1 MDSSTP
7 FNLMIFTDSTKRICT
22 CSAVSIFLII
32 LFIVSPLSN
41 FFMTSTLMKVIILII
56 LAYTIYLN
64 MIQTNYLRSATNVV
78 NSENILAQLNTNI
91 LCSYIF
97 TLFLGLM
104 GIFVIKSFIVQKH
117 FVLPFR
123 NFVYRLET
131 LFTVQKLC
139 FTDYKPFLQS

>member
-7 FNLMIFTDSTKRICT
+7 FNLIIFTDSTKKICT

-32 LFIVSPLSN
+32 IFVISPLSN
-41 FFMTSTLMKVIILII
+41 FFMTSMLMKIIILII

-64 MIQTNYLRSATNVV
+64 MIQTNYLRTATNVV
-78 NSENILAQLNTNI
+78 KSENIMSQLNTNI

-104 GIFVIKSFIVQKH
+104 GIFVIKSFIV
-117 FVLPFR
+117 
-123 NFVYRLET
+123 
-131 LFTVQKLC
+131 
-139 FTDYKPFLQS
+139 

>member
-7 FNLMIFTDSTKRICT
+7 FNLIIFTDSTKKICT

-32 LFIVSPLSN
+32 LFIISPLSN
-41 FFMTSTLMKVIILII
+41 FYMTSMLMKIIILII

-64 MIQTNYLRSATNVV
+64 IIQTNYLRSATNVV
-78 NSENILAQLNTNI
+78 NSENVMSQLNTNI

-104 GIFVIKSFIVQKH
+104 GIFVIKSFIV
-117 FVLPFR
+117 
-123 NFVYRLET
+123 
-131 LFTVQKLC
+131 
-139 FTDYKPFLQS
+139 

>member
-7 FNLMIFTDSTKRICT
+7 FNLIIFTDSTKKICT

-32 LFIVSPLSN
+32 LFVISPLSN
-41 FFMTSTLMKVIILII
+41 FFMTSMLMKIIILII

-64 MIQTNYLRSATNVV
+64 IIQTNYLRSATNVV
-78 NSENILAQLNTNI
+78 NSENVMSQLNTNI

-104 GIFVIKSFIVQKH
+104 GIFVIRSFIV
-117 FVLPFR
+117 
-123 NFVYRLET
+123 
-131 LFTVQKLC
+131 
-139 FTDYKPFLQS
+139 

>member
-7 FNLMIFTDSTKRICT
+7 FNLIIFTDSTKKICT

-32 LFIVSPLSN
+32 LFIISPLSN
-41 FFMTSTLMKVIILII
+41 FYMTSMLMKIIILII

-64 MIQTNYLRSATNVV
+64 IIQTNYLRTATNVV
-78 NSENILAQLNTNI
+78 NSENIMSQLNTNI

-104 GIFVIKSFIVQKH
+104 GIFVIKSFIV
-117 FVLPFR
+117 
-123 NFVYRLET
+123 
-131 LFTVQKLC
+131 
-139 FTDYKPFLQS
+139 

>member
-32 LFIVSPLSN
+32 LFIISPLSN
-41 FFMTSTLMKVIILII
+41 FFMTSMLMKIIILII

-64 MIQTNYLRSATNVV
+64 IIQTNYLRSATNVV
-78 NSENILAQLNTNI
+78 NSENIMSQLNTNI

-104 GIFVIKSFIVQKH
+104 GIFVIKSFIV
-117 FVLPFR
+117 
-123 NFVYRLET
+123 
-131 LFTVQKLC
+131 
-139 FTDYKPFLQS
+139 

>member
-7 FNLMIFTDSTKRICT
+7 FNLIIFTDSTKKICT

-32 LFIVSPLSN
+32 LFIISPLSN
-41 FFMTSTLMKVIILII
+41 FYMTSMLMKIIILII

-64 MIQTNYLRSATNVV
+64 IIQTNYLRTATNVV
-78 NSENILAQLNTNI
+78 NSENVMSQLNTNI

-104 GIFVIKSFIVQKH
+104 GIFVIKSFIV
-117 FVLPFR
+117 
-123 NFVYRLET
+123 
-131 LFTVQKLC
+131 
-139 FTDYKPFLQS
+139 

>member
-7 FNLMIFTDSTKRICT
+7 FNLIIFTDSTKKICT

-32 LFIVSPLSN
+32 LFIISPLSN
-41 FFMTSTLMKVIILII
+41 FFMTSTLMKIIILII

-64 MIQTNYLRSATNVV
+64 IIQTNYLRTATNVV
-78 NSENILAQLNTNI
+78 NSENIISQLNTNI

-104 GIFVIKSFIVQKH
+104 GIFVIRSFIV
-117 FVLPFR
+117 
-123 NFVYRLET
+123 
-131 LFTVQKLC
+131 
-139 FTDYKPFLQS
+139 

>member
-64 MIQTNYLRSATNVV
+64 MIQTNYLRNATNVV
-78 NSENILAQLNTNI
+78 NSENIMAQLNTNI

-104 GIFVIKSFIVQKH
+104 GIFVIRSFIV
-117 FVLPFR
+117 
-123 NFVYRLET
+123 
-131 LFTVQKLC
+131 
-139 FTDYKPFLQS
+139 

>member
-7 FNLMIFTDSTKRICT
+7 FNLIIFTDSTKKICT

-32 LFIVSPLSN
+32 LFIISPLSN
-41 FFMTSTLMKVIILII
+41 FFMTSMLMKIIILII

-64 MIQTNYLRSATNVV
+64 IIQTNYLRTATNVV
-78 NSENILAQLNTNI
+78 NSENIMSQLNTNI

-104 GIFVIKSFIVQKH
+104 GIFVIRSFIV
-117 FVLPFR
+117 
-123 NFVYRLET
+123 
-131 LFTVQKLC
+131 
-139 FTDYKPFLQS
+139 

>member
-7 FNLMIFTDSTKRICT
+7 FNLIIFTDSTKKICM

-32 LFIVSPLSN
+32 LFIISPLSN
-41 FFMTSTLMKVIILII
+41 FFMTSMVMKIIILII

-64 MIQTNYLRSATNVV
+64 IIQTNYLRTATNVV
-78 NSENILAQLNTNI
+78 KSENVMSQLNTNI

-104 GIFVIKSFIVQKH
+104 GIFVIKSFIV
-117 FVLPFR
+117 
-123 NFVYRLET
+123 
-131 LFTVQKLC
+131 
-139 FTDYKPFLQS
+139 